1 MTRTRT
7 PIITLNITQ
16 WMAITARMPRM
27 VKSVYHDI
35 CLYSWETARPVPDAE
50 LVLMLADTEGQGDRI
65 VDALVKSGGLERDE
79 AGNVWSTWALAE
91 AERAYALWAKKSNG
105 GRIASENRRAAPTY
119 GTISDRTVEYA
130 KRTRNESNRGVA
142 GDAPLNLPSEPAL
155 EMSPITPIATLII
168 KNDDSKEPPTK
179 PVSAGACAEVFA
191 SWNAVAKPAG
201 LPVAAKMTGS
211 REGAIR
217 ARIEELGPDAITQA
231 LAIVPTLALNTK
243 VSDLDWFLRPATIPG
258 IIEGDFTPAPDS
270 EIPNG
275 K

>member
-7 PIITLNITQ
+7 PIVTLNITQ

-79 AGNVWSTWALAE
+79 LGNVWSTWALAE

-105 GRIASENRRAAPTY
+105 GKIASENR
-119 GTISDRTVEYA
+119 
-130 KRTRNESNRGVA
+130 RGVA
-142 GDAPLNLPSEPAL
+142 GDAPLNLLSEPVL
-155 EMSPITPIATLII
+155 EMSPITPIATATV
-168 KNDDSKEPPTK
+168 KNDDSEEPPAK

-217 ARIEELGPDAITQA
+217 ARIEELGHEMIAQA
-231 LAIVPTLALNTK
+231 LAIIPNCTLLPKPA
-243 VSDLDWFLRPATIPG
+243 DIDWFLRPTTIPLIVQG
-258 IIEGDFTPAPDS
+258 EFEDKSPV
-270 EIPNG
+270 
-275 K
+275 

>member
-1 MTRTRT
+1 MSNNRT
-7 PIITLNITQ
+7 PIVTLNITQ

-50 LVLMLADTEGQGDRI
+50 LVLMLADTEGQGDKI

-79 AGNVWSTWALAE
+79 HGNVWSVWALTE
-91 AERAYALWAKKSNG
+91 AERAYALWLKKSNG
-105 GRIASENRRAAPTY
+105 GKIAGENRRAVPAPVS
-119 GTISDRTVEYA
+119 IAPPVEQKAAEDDRARYQA
-130 KRTRNESNRGVA
+130 AVA
-142 GDAPLNLPSEPAL
+142 ELVGEKK
-155 EMSPITPIATLII
+155 PI
-168 KNDDSKEPPTK
+168 
-179 PVSAGACAEVFA
+179 SAGACAEVFA

-217 ARIEELGPDAITQA
+217 ARIEELGADTITQA

-258 IIEGDFTPAPDS
+258 IIGGDFTPMT
-270 EIPNG
+270 NG
-275 K
+275 G